1 MTPSETIRNLYMLIE
16 PLGAGGMGIVYR
28 AFDRLKSMP
37 VAVKRVV
44 VPPELLDFMARGS
57 GDDYFL
63 GLAKEFE
70 VLASLRHPNI
80 IAVYDYGFDQQKQ
93 PFLVMEL
100 IERAEEL
107 TQPSE
112 SLVLEQKVDVLLQM
126 FEALDYLH
134 RRGVIHRDLKPSNVL
149 MSRAE
154 EQGYRVWV
162 LDFGLSL
169 REEEREQ
176 DGEAV
181 GTLNYMAPEVLQGG
195 QVSVAADLYAGG
207 VIAYELLTGQHPFDG
222 DSLDDVIESILS
234 KTIDFDALDLPEA
247 LRGILRRLMSRN
259 PADRYRTS
267 WEAMSA
273 LSEVIHR
280 QRVESAAVRESF
292 IQAAA
297 FVGREAELQQ
307 LRAALEQA
315 AVGKGNAWLVGGESG
330 SGKTRLLEELRIR
343 ALVNGVQVIRGQA
356 VAEDTSLYPLWRDV
370 LRRLVLTTEISDLE
384 ASILKPFVRDI
395 AGILERPVEDP
406 AELPSGEGLR
416 RLALTISDVLRRSSE
431 PLLIILED
439 LHWAGQSQEL
449 IRQVCNQLVDM
460 RVMLIGSYRNDEA
473 PDLPKNLDSLNALS
487 LGRLTSADVMTLS
500 EKMIG
505 EAARVPGVKELIAKE
520 TEGNVFFIVEVV
532 RALAEESGRLQDIG
546 RVTLPERVFSGGIR
560 AVIRRRLE
568 RVPESGRKLLSLAAI
583 SGRQVDPV
591 ILRRLLEQH
600 PDYLAGIDLDH
611 WLVACSDAAV
621 LSIFDG
627 QWRFAHD
634 KLREAVLAD
643 VTEAESPVLNRHVA
657 EAIEATVTDVKPYA
671 ARLALHW
678 RAAGDRAKELGYA
691 AMAGEA
697 AYLTSAN
704 AESVAHFS
712 RALTILRETPELDQG
727 DLKQDLTI
735 QLAKGYARLNQFEDA
750 RKLLTADFM
759 VMGSRKGD
767 VVAELGRIALYQGD
781 FAEAE
786 KRLLESLTIFRE
798 GGAEAD
804 AARAQASLGRV
815 YTRQGHYDQAEQTF
829 RESLRRLTDTGD
841 AWTRAQ
847 VLGGLGN
854 VVGLRGDFAEAI
866 QQLEAAL
873 DLYRAIGNREGMA
886 GQLMDLGTIA
896 LTQEDM
902 ARAADLFRQS
912 QTLYGEIEDQWG
924 MAACL
929 NNLGFIG
936 LQQRDF
942 KSAEYYF
949 GQSLAILQTIDD
961 RASIANMMNNL
972 GHVAVG
978 LTNIAQALDYFQQS
992 LRDAV
997 ELGAEPIAL
1006 EALVGIASVYA
1017 KQDKD
1022 DAALELLG
1030 VAISH
1035 PASSPEI
1042 RGLADPIREDIQ
1054 TRRSE
1059 ADVTAALDKAAGID
1073 LTELAGRV
1081 LGTSAD

>member
-1 MTPSETIRNLYMLIE
+1 MVASETIRNLYLLIE
-16 PLGAGGMGIVYR
+16 PLGAGGMGVVYR

-44 VPPELLDFMARGS
+44 VPPEMLDFMARGS
-57 GDDYFL
+57 GDDYYL

-100 IERAEEL
+100 IEQAEEL

-112 SLVLEQKVDVLLQM
+112 NLPLEQKVDVLLQM

-149 MSRAE
+149 MSHSKE
-154 EQGYRVWV
+154 DGYRVWV

-176 DGEAV
+176 SGEAV
-181 GTLNYMAPEVLQGG
+181 GTLNYMAPEVLEGG
-195 QVSVAADLYAGG
+195 QASVAADLYAGG

-222 DSLDDVIESILS
+222 DSLDEVIESILS
-234 KTIDFDALDLPEA
+234 KPVDFDSLDLPDV

-259 PADRYRTS
+259 PAERYRTS
-267 WEAMSA
+267 WEVMSA

-280 QRVESAAVRESF
+280 PRVESAAVRESF

-307 LRAALEQA
+307 LQAALAQA
-315 AVGKGNAWLVGGESG
+315 ADGKGNAWLIGGESG

-370 LRRLVLTTEISDLE
+370 LRRLALMTEISDLE

-395 AGILERPVEDP
+395 ASILGRPVEDP

-416 RLALTISDVLRRSSE
+416 RLALTIGDILRRSGE

-439 LHWAGQSQEL
+439 LHWATQSQEL
-449 IRQVCNQLVDM
+449 IRQVCNQLGDM

-473 PDLPKNLDSLNALS
+473 PDLPKNLDNLNTLT
-487 LGRLTSADVMTLS
+487 LGRLSSSDVMTLS

-560 AVIRRRLE
+560 AVIQRRLA
-568 RVPESGRKLLSLAAI
+568 RVPEAGRKLLTAAAI
-583 SGRQVDPV
+583 SGRQVDPAV
-591 ILRRLLEQH
+591 LSRLLEQH
-600 PDYLAGIDLDH
+600 PDYLVGMDLDH

-621 LSIFDG
+621 LAIFDG

-634 KLREAVLAD
+634 KLREALLAD
-643 VTEAESPVLNRHVA
+643 VAAAESPVLNRHVA
-657 EAIEATVTDVKPYA
+657 EAIEASAADVRPYA

-678 RAAGDRAKELGYA
+678 RAAGDRSKELRYE

-712 RALTILRETPELDQG
+712 RALAILGEEPELDKG

-735 QLAKGYARLNQFEDA
+735 QLAKGYVRLNQFEEA

-759 VMGSRKGD
+759 VTGSRKGE
-767 VVAELGRIALYQGD
+767 VAAELGRIALYQGD
-781 FAEAE
+781 FSEAE
-786 KRLLESLTIFRE
+786 RRLLESLSIFRE
-798 GGAEAD
+798 RGAEVD
-804 AARAQASLGRV
+804 AARSQASLGRV
-815 YTRQGHYDQAEQTF
+815 YTRQGHYDQAERTF
-829 RESLRRLTDTGD
+829 RESLQRLTGTSD

-854 VVGLRGDFAEAI
+854 VVGLRGDFAEAARH
-866 QQLEAAL
+866 LEAAL

-902 ARAADLFRQS
+902 TRAADLFRQS

-924 MAACL
+924 VAACL

-942 KSAEYYF
+942 KSAEHYF

-978 LTNIAQALDYFQQS
+978 LSHYTQALDYYRQS

-1006 EALVGIASVYA
+1006 EALVGIASVHA
-1017 KQDKD
+1017 KQGND

-1030 VAISH
+1030 AATAH
-1035 PASSPEI
+1035 PASSAEI
-1042 RGLADPIREDIQ
+1042 RGLADPILDDIKA
-1054 TRRSE
+1054 RRGAAE
-1059 ADVTAALDKAAGID
+1059 VAAALGKTTGID
-1073 LTELAGRV
+1073 LRGLAEQV
-1081 LGTSAD
+1081 LGAPSG